1 MTLLFPKWT
10 NKLPQLIGA
19 LVVAGGGA
27 VTFVIGFWF
36 SPKHIEVGYAPDQPV
51 AYSHKLHAGLLG
63 LDCRY
68 CHQNVDHSPHASV
81 PDTNTCMNCHGNV
94 RTDSEKLQLVRDS
107 AAEGKP
113 IPWVKVHM
121 LPQYAYFNHAAH
133 VRVGVGCASCHGR
146 VDQMEVVRQVEPL
159 SMGWCLECHRA
170 PENHLRP
177 LEDVTKMEGYVH
189 DLARALRIK
198 EEKKINPPTHC
209 SGCHR

>member
-19 LVVAGGGA
+19 LVVAGGGL
-27 VTFVIGFWF
+27 VTFVVGFWF
-36 SPKHIEVGYAPDQPV
+36 SPKHLEVGYAPDQPV

-68 CHQNVDHSPHASV
+68 CHQNVDRSPHASV

-94 RTDSEKLQLVRDS
+94 RKDDPKLKVVEES
-107 AAEGKP
+107 AKNGTP

-133 VRVGVGCASCHGR
+133 VRAGVGCASCHGR

-170 PENHLRP
+170 PELHLRP
-177 LEDVTKMEGYVH
+177 AEDVTKMGGYVH

-198 EEKKINPPTHC
+198 EEKNINPPTHC